1 MKKIFGV
8 ILFIIFLYGVYIG
21 IEVYRVKSSHDLVQ
35 PLTVIEAKSTPEEMK
50 FKSLGFTVTY
60 KIEREKKSY
69 DLEIITTKEVK
80 FVMFDT
86 FTLFTK
92 YYSKE

>member
-8 ILFIIFLYGVYIG
+8 ILFLIFLYGVYIG
-21 IEVYRVKSSHDLVQ
+21 IECYRVKSSLDLVQ
-35 PLTVIEAKSTPEEMK
+35 PLAVLEAKSTPEEMN
-50 FKSLGFTVTY
+50 FKGLGFTVTY

-69 DLEIITTKEVK
+69 DLELITTKEAK
-80 FVMFDT
+80 FVLFDT